1 VALAAWLLA
10 VAGWSATERLFAAEE
25 FEPGSVPMK
34 AEQVAPH
41 SWYVLGQTGWSRR
54 ATRASTR
61 TPASSSPPTAS
72 SSSMRSARRRSASA
86 SPT

>member
-1 VALAAWLLA
+1 
-10 VAGWSATERLFAAEE
+10 VAGCSARAAVAAEE

-41 SWYVLGQTGWSRR
+41 SWYVHGQTGLVSSRQR
-54 ATRASTR
+54 GLQRER
-61 TPASSSPPTAS
+61 RPRRHLPTAS